1 MANVIEI
8 HNLTN
13 NDIMFRNFEGVQTE
27 KNNAGNRNFVV
38 RLSIEQANDLEK
50 AGFYIKMSKPDKDG
64 NQFPY
69 VKVNVNMDSKWPPE
83 FEIYTNKG
91 RVEYGADEIKAL
103 DRATIVGADI
113 ECNSYMK
120 AGGDHYTLYLRKFSA
135 AIKDANNSDKYLKM
149 LHDLNDPEDEELPF

>member
-13 NDIMFRNFEGVQTE
+13 DDIKYRNFEGVQTE
-27 KNNAGNRNFVV
+27 KNNAGQRNFVV
-38 RLSIEQANDLEK
+38 RLTLEQANDLQK
-50 AGFYIKMSKPDKDG
+50 AGFYVKMSKPDKDG
-64 NQFPY
+64 NQYPY
-69 VKVNVNMDSKWPPE
+69 IKVNINMDSKWPPE

-91 RVEYGADEIKAL
+91 RVEYGADNIKAL

-120 AGGDHYTLYLRKFSA
+120 AGGDHYTLYLRKFSG
-135 AIKDANNSDKYLKM
+135 AIKDTNNEEKYRRM
-149 LHDLNDPEDEELPF
+149 LQAYGDEVEDDLPF